1 MPSNWLYVD
10 TNFPSF
16 TGKETVNEK
25 IDTIQSYLY
34 VLLEQLRYC
43 LHNLDTSNMNQIEL
57 NKYVNGITD
66 PVYKRLEDDE
76 GNITQLQLTAKGLDL
91 RITNAEGDINQLDIT
106 AKGLSAE
113 ISNAK
118 GDITKLQATAQGLAA
133 QISNAAGD
141 ITKLQ
146 ATAKGF
152 NILIGNASGDTTQ
165 IDASAA
171 ALRTQIS
178 NTEKGLSTLEQTV
191 KGFRLSVTNGTSSST
206 LELWAGGT
214 RLSSEKIQINGEVT
228 FNSLSQSGSTVING
242 DNITTG
248 TVLSQYI
255 KLMGLLTVHDEN
267 SVPWGVL
274 GHMKGLAIPDPG
286 GPIYSTDGI
295 GFASTSPDLSQVYG
309 VCMATNAGVRM
320 SFGNAAV
327 IVINGAVEL
336 RAGSTCLRVW
346 DNGNVTINNVP
357 LSV

>member
-34 VLLEQLRYC
+34 VLLENLRYC

-57 NKYVNGITD
+57 NKYVSGITD

-76 GNITQLQLTAKGLDL
+76 GNITQLQLTAQGLDM

-106 AKGLSAE
+106 AKGLSA
-113 ISNAK
+113 
-118 GDITKLQATAQGLAA
+118 
-133 QISNAAGD
+133 QISNAQGDINKLQITAQGMSAQISSAQGD

-146 ATAKGF
+146 ATAKGLAAD
-152 NILIGNASGDTTQ
+152 ISNASGDITQ
-165 IDASAA
+165 LRADA
-171 ALRTQIS
+171 T
-178 NTEKGLSTLEQTV
+178 GLATRVTNAEGNISTLSQTV
-191 KGFRLSVTNGTSSST
+191 NGFRLSVANGTSSST

-214 RLSSEKIQINGEVT
+214 KLSSANIQINGEVT
-228 FNSLSQSGSTVING
+228 FTSLSQPGSTVING
-242 DNITTG
+242 SNITTG

-255 KLMGLLTVHDEN
+255 KLMGLLTVYDES

-274 GHMKGLAIPDPG
+274 GHMKGLAIPNPG

-295 GFASTSPDLSQVYG
+295 GFASASPDLSQVYG

-327 IVINGAVEL
+327 IAINGAVEL
-336 RAGSTCLRVW
+336 RAGHTCLRVW
-346 DNGNVTINNVP
+346 DDGNVTINNVP